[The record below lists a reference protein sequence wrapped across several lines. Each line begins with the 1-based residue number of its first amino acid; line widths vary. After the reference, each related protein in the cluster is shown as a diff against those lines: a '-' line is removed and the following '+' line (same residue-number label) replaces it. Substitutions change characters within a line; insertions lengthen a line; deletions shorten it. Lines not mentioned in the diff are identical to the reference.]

1 MIAMMKN
8 EQGRKL
14 ISCREAAE
22 QYRCSMRWVRK
33 LAAAGRIYSETV
45 AGCYMV
51 AETDVAKFKAKT
63 AKGKGR
69 HKPKAQEFKAG

>member
-1 MIAMMKN
+1 
-8 EQGRKL
+8 
-14 ISCREAAE
+14 
-22 QYRCSMRWVRK
+22 MRWVRK